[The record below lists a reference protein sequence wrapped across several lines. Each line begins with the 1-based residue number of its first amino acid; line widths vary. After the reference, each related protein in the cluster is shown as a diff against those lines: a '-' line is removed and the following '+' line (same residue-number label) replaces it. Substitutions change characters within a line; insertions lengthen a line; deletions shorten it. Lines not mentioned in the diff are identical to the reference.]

1 MDNMLAYILIALA
14 VLQMLG
20 LLLLWRRLGKAT
32 ALPHVHVPAA
42 VAAPQEADSRTVH
55 VDEAALIGVLKRL
68 EIRLGDIEDQV
79 RHSPG
84 MPNEVGHATDR
95 AYTLAQRLARQ
106 GATAQQIAE
115 TCGLSLSEAELL
127 HRLHAGNPS

>member
-1 MDNMLAYILIALA
+1 MLAYILIVFA

-20 LLLLWRRLGKAT
+20 LLLLWRRLDART
-32 ALPHVHVPAA
+32 PLTQPAA
-42 VAAPQEADSRTVH
+42 SAPVPDAEPERRIVG

-68 EIRLGDIEDQV
+68 EIRLGDIEDHV
-79 RHSPG
+79 RHAPT
-84 MPNEVGHATDR
+84 MPNEVGQTADR